1 MHRSKLKNKYN
12 KNPTQENK
20 VLYRRQRNFCVSLLK
35 KEKKKYYNNL
45 DIKIFQDNK
54 KFWKTIKPLF
64 SDKQHYPKR
73 NIVIVENETVISDN
87 KNVAETFNTYFIEAV
102 ENLEVEQFI
111 STDIEN
117 TDLED
122 NSYNIDIIINRY
134 KLHPSIKKIKEN
146 VTILNKFEFADVT
159 SENIETEIKKT

>member
-64 SDKQHYPKR
+64 SNKQHNPKR